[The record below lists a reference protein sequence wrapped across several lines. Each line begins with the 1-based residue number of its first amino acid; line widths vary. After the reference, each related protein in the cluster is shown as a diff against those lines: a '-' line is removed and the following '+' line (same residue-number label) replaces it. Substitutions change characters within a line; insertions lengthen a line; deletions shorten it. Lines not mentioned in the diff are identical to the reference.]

1 VFVLTSLSQGGR
13 AGPAAR
19 HRADHVGPVL

>member
-1 VFVLTSLSQGGR
+1 LRHRQGGR

-19 HRADHVGPVL
+19 HGVLDPLTGVG